1 MSRELVQIAQQQ
13 DEYIAEADR
22 ILAIIDGSSPAAVAA
37 GAENIH
43 LHETVRTLQLL
54 LGSFDTIS
62 NRMARI
68 SKHVDIPQQVRC
80 KQALRKLEAELES
93 FQQFSK
99 FLLQR
104 RPMATLMQNK
114 APANLGHE
122 GGHTGNEQPSSG
134 PRFSTI
140 TVDREVFQLSPA
152 EKARYESTWMQLTS
166 PDANQLSLA
175 VGKDVAVLLRATNL
189 GKTVLRSIYST
200 VYMRVGL
207 KGVHVTWDAF
217 VMMLRLASWVQLQER
232 RGVQVREIMP
242 GHFEMVCAEPLA
254 PVMLDMDN
262 LGLRSLLRPLPREP
276 MQGVGDDLDSG
287 NAVNPPAFG
296 GDSSGQ
302 ETEMSLVVGQLYK
315 YTQRAYLSAEGQL
328 LLMLGSALCDNL
340 VAGQTVALL
349 GNEVD
354 PDAAADAVETGSKPA
369 AEEARTAWA
378 SFRRTCEALDAAS
391 RKLRA
396 DPSVRP
402 SQEFADA
409 AETIVGVLKED
420 VEFSRKLLEMREES
434 LTLLGD
440 YATDCAETSGW
451 RARVRLAAD
460 AIRAVEEKQSLSSVT
475 LVDLTPVYQDARRLQ
490 RENDVIQR
498 LRGAFLRGG
507 LFPNGL
513 VRHRYK
519 DGIPLVYQISL
530 EDVSYVEL
538 EDEVGRSNDYPFCT
552 SDGARTITICRAFLE
567 LRRGLHRFILE
578 NELARQGQAQARA
591 QDGTSAGADA
601 NESPAQKDMTGL
613 KLADLVREA
622 RAACDVFKDGG
633 RFGSGLGGDSLRSVD
648 FTSAEQD
655 FLVTC
660 QKELHVSLDYVAAAN
675 AVEEMVAKLFVAL
688 QSVSV
693 EHLGAL
699 LDTATILRVHTHPRS
714 AYRDAYAQA
723 QELLHELVGK
733 SGEDWEEVELA
744 AGVGGRRGGGGGR
757 TVLYNSRTGSFI
769 TKPPDLEAD
778 ESAAA
783 KLAPPCLMRGGL
795 VLPKQG
801 RVLGQHFAKRFF
813 VLLGGGQ
820 LQWYDNE
827 KEWRVHPRPAT
838 SASSSSNITGQFVSH
853 DTSAS
858 QALFLRTETTV
869 RRLTSKTFAV
879 SNIFFGDA
887 AASEATDIVFQA
899 KSQVETTQWCEALQ
913 VCVASLC
920 GPSHS
925 ILGRPALWASSN
937 TLRLASGLGRGKTS
951 ATAQAVARAQVDRR
965 CAVSDDRELLGWELV
980 TGITEPE
987 QEQKI
992 QSSADLT
999 VFEATALYDFQ
1010 ARVAANE
1017 LSIERGQKLVLFVPS
1032 ARVEAVRK
1040 GTDASLWQWARDAAG
1055 DEGWVPSNRL
1065 NIHAGDPVTIRV
1077 GEDGSDIIVSPELA
1091 ELDYVMKVGQRKS
1104 DVPKVFTYW

>member
-1 MSRELVQIAQQQ
+1 
-13 DEYIAEADR
+13 
-22 ILAIIDGSSPAAVAA
+22 
-37 GAENIH
+37 
-43 LHETVRTLQLL
+43 
-54 LGSFDTIS
+54 
-62 NRMARI
+62 
-68 SKHVDIPQQVRC
+68 
-80 KQALRKLEAELES
+80 
-93 FQQFSK
+93 
-99 FLLQR
+99 
-104 RPMATLMQNK
+104 MQNK
-114 APANLGHE
+114 APASSSSSSSPGDE
-122 GGHTGNEQPSSG
+122 AGRGANEQLSSTG

-276 MQGVGDDLDSG
+276 MQGVGGGGVDSG
-287 NAVNPPAFG
+287 SAAAADPPSAFG
-296 GDSSGQ
+296 GDAASGQ

-328 LLMLGSALCDNL
+328 LLMLGTALCDNL

-378 SFRRTCEALDAAS
+378 TFRRTCEALDAAS
-391 RKLRA
+391 RKPRA
-396 DPSVRP
+396 DPSIRP

-409 AETIVGVLKED
+409 ADTIVGVMKED

-530 EDVSYVEL
+530 QDVSYVEL
-538 EDEVGRSNDYPFCT
+538 EDEVGRSTDYPFCT

-591 QDGTSAGADA
+591 QGDAGAA
-601 NESPAQKDMTGL
+601 GAAESRPQKEMTGL

-622 RAACDVFKDGG
+622 RAACDVFKDGAAAG
-633 RFGSGLGGDSLRSVD
+633 GGGHGVGAGAGGGDSLPSVD

-675 AVEEMVAKLFVAL
+675 AVEEMVAKLSVAL
-688 QSVSV
+688 QTVSV

-769 TKPPDLEAD
+769 TKPPDLEAE

-827 KEWRVHPRPAT
+827 KEWRVRPRPAAA
-838 SASSSSNITGQFVSH
+838 SASSSSSNSTGH
-853 DTSAS
+853 ETHAS

-1065 NIHAGDPVTIRV
+1065 NIHAADPVTIRV
-1077 GEDGSDIIVSPELA
+1077 GEDGSDVIVSPELA